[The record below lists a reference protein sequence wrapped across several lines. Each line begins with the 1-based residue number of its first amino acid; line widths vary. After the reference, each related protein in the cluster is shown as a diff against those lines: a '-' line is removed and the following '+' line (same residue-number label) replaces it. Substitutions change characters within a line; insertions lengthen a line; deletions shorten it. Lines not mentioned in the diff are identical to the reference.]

1 MLSNTLSNTHTLKMS
16 YQKVSYQKVST
27 LQKPSFYEKAKELVA
42 DKNITRNNNYKSRMC
57 TNGANCPY
65 GSKCRFA
72 HSKDEL
78 RVVLCFYGTECT
90 NVNCPHVHTSNTK
103 EQEEYLKKIEEQKI
117 KEEQRRKEEEEKRIQ
132 EEKKRQEEYEQTQK
146 YWEDNTDKLI
156 VNFDDSDEEDEMEEE
171 EENEEKDEVDALT
184 EKMEKTEIVDDE
196 LVQKTV
202 ISQIIHPKNEKNIKK
217 YIMSHMALP
226 EEGDHPRY
234 QDKSKKNTIQLNLTN
249 LEYDKLMFFMKYMNF
264 EQK

>member
-1 MLSNTLSNTHTLKMS
+1 MS
-16 YQKVSYQKVST
+16 YQKVSYQKVSP
-27 LQKPSFYEKAKELVA
+27 QKPSFYQKAQELVS
-42 DKNITRNNNYKSRMC
+42 DKNITRNNNYKSKMC

-72 HSKDEL
+72 HSQEEL
-78 RVVLCFYGTECT
+78 RVVLCMYGMECINKYCT
-90 NVNCPHVHTSNTK
+90 LVHTNDTK

-117 KEEQRRKEEEEKRIQ
+117 KDEQIRKEEEEKRIQ
-132 EEKKRQEEYEQTQK
+132 EEKKRQEEYEQTHK
-146 YWEDNTDKLI
+146 YWEDNRDKLI
-156 VNFDDSDEEDEMEEE
+156 VNFDDSDDEEE
-171 EENEEKDEVDALT
+171 EEKNEEKDEVDALT

-202 ISQIIHPKNEKNIKK
+202 ISQIIHPKNEKHIKK

-234 QDKSKKNTIQLNLTN
+234 QDKSKRNNIQLNLTN